1 MRTKQQRKQF
11 EPWFR
16 ITIQYNKHL
25 VRVMASYMPIISHK
39 LIIGLWPR
47 ADPPELDYTI
57 YISNAAIRLLITAL
71 LIYN

>member
-1 MRTKQQRKQF
+1 MN
-11 EPWFR
+11 
-16 ITIQYNKHL
+16 YSNNNKHL

-57 YISNAAIRLLITAL
+57 YISNAAIRLLITT
-71 LIYN
+71 

>member
-1 MRTKQQRKQF
+1 MN
-11 EPWFR
+11 
-16 ITIQYNKHL
+16 YSNNNKHL
-25 VRVMASYMPIISHK
+25 IRVIASYMPIISHK

-57 YISNAAIRLLITAL
+57 YFSNAAIRLLITAL

>member
-1 MRTKQQRKQF
+1 MLGYKLQ
-11 EPWFR
+11 
-16 ITIQYNKHL
+16 QYNKHL
-25 VRVMASYMPIISHK
+25 VRVIASYMPIISHK

-57 YISNAAIRLLITAL
+57 SISNAAIRLLINAL

>member
-1 MRTKQQRKQF
+1 MNKKQTKAIRTLGYELQQ
-11 EPWFR
+11 
-16 ITIQYNKHL
+16 YSKHL
-25 VRVMASYMPIISHK
+25 VRVIASYMPIISHK

-57 YISNAAIRLLITAL
+57 YISNAAIRLLIITL

>member
-1 MRTKQQRKQF
+1 MNKKQTKAIKTLGYELQ
-11 EPWFR
+11 
-16 ITIQYNKHL
+16 NNSKHL
-25 VRVMASYMPIISHK
+25 VRVIANYMPIISHK

-57 YISNAAIRLLITAL
+57 SISNAAIRLLITAL